1 MQKDTSSP
9 LEQRG
14 HFTSQAEQTT
24 PSLTGRAGGGSTTG
38 RSIGGGSFLF
48 LELIIITLVACV
60 VLDPAIVNLYYR
72 YLPMGYDTDRLLY
85 AEASV
90 GAYGEDVGDPY
101 KATEERRV
109 QLMRQLEVTEG
120 VKSIY
125 AYDNWFSSI
134 GNSNPSYNQVLFE
147 QDTVYLTNVN
157 FIPDSHFF
165 ETYGIRP
172 LPGSPSAEELSKLK
186 DMSRQAV
193 LTRSAALGLFGAT
206 DVTGRH
212 FQILYS
218 NEPCDMTVAGVVED
232 VRMGV
237 ATSLRSLLIMP
248 DHLETTRVNII
259 VRLKDGV
266 NPRRFIEEHGRE
278 FIANGKTDFCRISR
292 LLTFRDHLQQT
303 ELDAGRPQEV
313 NRSLALALFFLL
325 NLILAVVGTVWLHAK
340 RRTEECGVRRAFG
353 ATRRRLLLGFLGR
366 GALMATAAVVIG
378 CIIFLNYA
386 YSGLQ
391 TDVDGSDYFDT
402 MYCTYYCSTPSDR
415 TWVEAFWPHFLVVSS
430 CVYLIILLTVLI
442 GTAIP
447 AWRITR
453 TNINEALKD
462 E

>member
-1 MQKDTSSP
+1 MRTNTKTSS
-9 LEQRG
+9 
-14 HFTSQAEQTT
+14 QTHST
-24 PSLTGRAGGGSTTG
+24 PSLTGRV
-38 RSIGGGSFLF
+38 RGGSFILF
-48 LELIIITLVACV
+48 LELIIITVVACV

-120 VKSIY
+120 VEHAYI
-125 AYDNWFSSI
+125 YDNWFSSI

-147 QDTVYLTNVN
+147 QDTVYLVNVN

-248 DHLETTRVNII
+248 SHLETTRVNII

-292 LLTFRDHLQQT
+292 LMTFREHLQQT
-303 ELDAGRPQEV
+303 ELDEGRPQEV
-313 NRSLALALFFLL
+313 NRSLALALFFLM
-325 NLILAVVGTVWLHAK
+325 NLILAVVGTVWLQAK

-353 ATRRRLLLGFLGR
+353 ATRMRLLGSFLAK
-366 GALMATAAVVIG
+366 GALLATVAVVIG

-391 TDVDGSDYFDT
+391 TDVDGTVYFDT
-402 MYCTYYCSTPSDR
+402 MYLHYIYYPSTDL
-415 TWVEAFWPHFLVVSS
+415 TWVNHFWSHFLVISA

-447 AWRITR
+447 TLHIIR
-453 TNINEALKD
+453 TPINDALKD

>member
-1 MQKDTSSP
+1 
-9 LEQRG
+9 
-14 HFTSQAEQTT
+14 
-24 PSLTGRAGGGSTTG
+24 
-38 RSIGGGSFLF
+38 
-48 LELIIITLVACV
+48 
-60 VLDPAIVNLYYR
+60 
-72 YLPMGYDTDRLLY
+72 
-85 AEASV
+85 
-90 GAYGEDVGDPY
+90 
-101 KATEERRV
+101 
-109 QLMRQLEVTEG
+109 
-120 VKSIY
+120 
-125 AYDNWFSSI
+125 
-134 GNSNPSYNQVLFE
+134 
-147 QDTVYLTNVN
+147 
-157 FIPDSHFF
+157 
-165 ETYGIRP
+165 
-172 LPGSPSAEELSKLK
+172 
-186 DMSRQAV
+186 MSRQAV

-248 DHLETTRVNII
+248 SHLETTRVNII

-292 LLTFRDHLQQT
+292 LMTFRDYLQQT
-303 ELDAGRPQEV
+303 ELDEGRPQEV

-353 ATRRRLLLGFLGR
+353 ATRMRLFGSFLAK
-366 GALMATAAVVIG
+366 GALLATIAAVIG

-391 TDVDGSDYFDT
+391 TDVDGTVYFDT
-402 MYCTYYCSTPSDR
+402 MYLHYIYYPSTDL
-415 TWVEAFWPHFLVVSS
+415 TWVNHFWPHFLVVSA
-430 CVYLIILLTVLI
+430 CVYLIILVTVLI

-447 AWRITR
+447 ALRIVHTKV
-453 TNINEALKD
+453 TDALR
-462 E
+462 EE

>member
-1 MQKDTSSP
+1 MRTHSKTSSQTHSSSLKRP
-9 LEQRG
+9 LG
-14 HFTSQAEQTT
+14 PSAT
-24 PSLTGRAGGGSTTG
+24 PSLIGRV
-38 RSIGGGSFLF
+38 RGGSFILF
-48 LELIIITLVACV
+48 LELIIITVVAWV

-85 AEASV
+85 AEVSV
-90 GAYGEDVGDPY
+90 GAYGEGVGDPY
-101 KATEERRV
+101 QAAEERR
-109 QLMRQLEVTEG
+109 QQMLRQLEATEG
-120 VKSIY
+120 VEHVYI
-125 AYDNWFSSI
+125 YDNWSSI
-134 GNSNPSYNQVLFE
+134 GNSNPSYNQVRFE
-147 QDTVYLTNVN
+147 QDTMWLANVN

-172 LPGSPSAEELSKLK
+172 LPGSPL
-186 DMSRQAV
+186 SRQAV

-248 DHLETTRVNII
+248 SHLETTRVNII

-292 LLTFRDHLQQT
+292 LMTFRDYLQQT
-303 ELDAGRPQEV
+303 ELDEGRPQEV

-353 ATRRRLLLGFLGR
+353 ATRMRLFGSFLAK
-366 GALMATAAVVIG
+366 GALLATIAAVIG

-391 TDVDGSDYFDT
+391 TDVDGTVYFDT
-402 MYCTYYCSTPSDR
+402 MYLHYIYYPSTDL
-415 TWVEAFWPHFLVVSS
+415 TWVNHFWPHFLVVSA
-430 CVYLIILLTVLI
+430 CVYLIILVTVLI

-447 AWRITR
+447 ALRIVHTKV
-453 TNINEALKD
+453 TDALR
-462 E
+462 EE